1 MARRFM
7 ATADSMA
14 AMFAPGAPLAPCS
27 RHLRPELLPVEL
39 HMIHAVALVADL
51 VVHDRGGHVDLLL
64 VAVAQQAQ
72 VALRIAAG
80 GRCGLVATGLLRGA
94 PRRDPALELLTLLR
108 RDRIALCRKFVGEL
122 LGAEAFRPVEA
133 GQRAALLEV

>member
-1 MARRFM
+1 
-7 ATADSMA
+7 
-14 AMFAPGAPLAPCS
+14 
-27 RHLRPELLPVEL
+27 
-39 HMIHAVALVADL
+39 
-51 VVHDRGGHVDLLL
+51 
-64 VAVAQQAQ
+64 
-72 VALRIAAG
+72 ALRIAAG

-133 GQRAALLEV
+133 GQRAALLEVVGLRRRARSVLARREGMRVQPRLRCGVGGPGICRRRIALG